1 MLWLGLGESSCLLV
15 DSQRVVPEMLIKH
28 GYDFKFSN
36 LKAALNNL
44 LIKQ

>member
-1 MLWLGLGESSCLLV
+1 LLV
-15 DSQRVVPEMLIKH
+15 DSQRVVPQVLIKH

-36 LKAALNNL
+36 LKAALKDL